1 MDLHF
6 LDLLVVLVLGL
17 LIFGPKRLPELGS
30 QVGRAIR
37 EFQHM
42 LRDEQP
48 SVTPPTQPPQPAQ
61 PSQATAE
68 DTVPSSPAS
77 QESVAGEPHQD

>member
-1 MDLHF
+1 VDLHF

-42 LRDEQP
+42 LHDDQP
-48 SVTPPTQPPQPAQ
+48 AVTPPAQ
-61 PSQATAE
+61 PSQATTE
-68 DTVPSSPAS
+68 DKVLPSPAS